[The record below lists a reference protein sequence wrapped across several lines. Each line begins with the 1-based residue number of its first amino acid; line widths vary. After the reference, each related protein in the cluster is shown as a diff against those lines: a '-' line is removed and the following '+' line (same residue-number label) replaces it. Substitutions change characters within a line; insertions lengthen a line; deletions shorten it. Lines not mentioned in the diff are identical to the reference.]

1 MRAPNEIGDSF
12 AAITE
17 KIAVLEHDLT
27 ELSADV
33 STWTDHGLRCESVEG
48 SADPD
53 ALAAADA
60 QSARFYLT
68 GPAEQR

>member
-1 MRAPNEIGDSF
+1 MRSPNETGDSF

-17 KIAVLEHDLT
+17 KITVLGHSIT
-27 ELSADV
+27 ELSTEL

-53 ALAAADA
+53 ALAAAHA

-68 GPAEQR
+68 DPAVQR